1 MMKSVALHNLG
12 CKVNSYE
19 LDVIGQKLK
28 EKGFSIVPFDE
39 KADIYIVN
47 TCSVTNIA
55 DRKSRQ
61 MLHQAKKRNPEA
73 VVVAVGCYVQTGGE
87 QMLADAAVDLLI
99 GNNRK
104 RDTAEILEEYLK
116 NRETAGRSQKNKKDE
131 EQGDK
136 AGEAAEPTAGRFP
149 GEKAE
154 PAADKL
160 PGRELEPKTDKTLG
174 GRTVVDIG
182 RETAYEEMQ
191 LTHTAEHTRAYI
203 KIQDGC
209 NQFCSYCAI
218 PYARGR
224 VRSRRMEDILEE
236 VQGLVRA
243 GYREVVLTGIHISS
257 YGIDFEESPQEAGG
271 QPRYDGHSR
280 LTELVER
287 IHEVSG
293 LERIR
298 LGSLEPRIITP
309 ETVGRLAALPKL
321 CPHFHLSL
329 QSGCDATLKRMN
341 RHYTTGEYY
350 KSVELLRQR
359 FDEPAITTDVIV
371 GFPGE
376 TEEEFAR
383 TREFLEKVCFYEM
396 HVFKYSRRAGT
407 AADSM
412 PDQIPEPVKAR
423 RSAELIAMRE
433 RQSREFRR
441 RYIGKE
447 AEVLLE
453 ETRGIGGRTYCIG
466 HTKDYVKVAVDVTG
480 RAQGDI
486 PAINTLAKV
495 RVRDFLTEEILM

>member
-1 MMKSVALHNLG
+1 MKSVALYNLG

-19 LDVIGQKLK
+19 MDVMRQMLE
-28 EKGFSIVPFDE
+28 EKGYRIVPFDE
-39 KADIYIVN
+39 MADIYIIN
-47 TCSVTNIA
+47 TCTVTNIA

-61 MLHQAKKRNPEA
+61 MLHRARQRNPEA
-73 VVVAVGCYVQTGGE
+73 VVVAVGCYVQTGRE
-87 QMLADAAVDLLI
+87 AVEEDFCIDLAV

-104 RDTAEILEEYLK
+104 KDIVPILEEYLEK
-116 NRETAGRSQKNKKDE
+116 RRDRDATPAG
-131 EQGDK
+131 
-136 AGEAAEPTAGRFP
+136 
-149 GEKAE
+149 
-154 PAADKL
+154 
-160 PGRELEPKTDKTLG
+160 DKTLQG
-174 GRTVVDIG
+174 STILDIG
-182 RETAYEEMQ
+182 HTYDYEEMQ
-191 LTHTAEHTRAYI
+191 LKRTSEHTRAYI